1 MRMNSN
7 TLLGFSSV
15 LTPATVSIF
24 IIKYSIKLIFQAML
38 LDLLSSVECISKN
51 KKSFYVQKITKNFA
65 VFYLFQGGKRQK
77 L

>member
-1 MRMNSN
+1 
-7 TLLGFSSV
+7 
-15 LTPATVSIF
+15 
-24 IIKYSIKLIFQAML
+24 ML